1 MTTKSIA
8 GLIVSAAL
16 IISPVAAS
24 AQIAAPHGTAI
35 GKAATPDVASG
46 KASTNGVAEK
56 KVCKQLPSST
66 SRLPNRVCLT
76 NKEWQ
81 QVEREAWLR

>member
-24 AQIAAPHGTAI
+24 AQIAPHGTAV
-35 GKAATPDVASG
+35 GKAATPDTASG
-46 KASTNGVAEK
+46 KASTDAVADK